1 MKQAQTRT
9 ARLRRANC
17 ATLREERREFLG
29 AAFYATIQQWHD
41 DLCAGVNAL
50 AARKQ
55 VPTEEE
61 RVMLKA
67 DKAVIGTLRTM
78 LAG

>member
-29 AAFYATIQQWHD
+29 VVLIPSFSG
-41 DLCAGVNAL
+41 LS
-50 AARKQ
+50 
-55 VPTEEE
+55 
-61 RVMLKA
+61 
-67 DKAVIGTLRTM
+67 
-78 LAG
+78 